1 MKTTRLLFVSLV
13 ALPAFAAVRPAAVFT
28 DGAVLQANRPVPV
41 WGMADPGEK
50 VVVSFAGQTKT
61 AKAGAD
67 GTWRVTLDPMAYS
80 SVGRKLVVGGTT
92 FSDVL
97 VGEVWLGIGQS
108 NMEYPLDLCEEGK
121 AISKGGVLPRTIR
134 YFHLPK
140 DGDEKPRDMFAVPE
154 GVKWR
159 AYVKE
164 NEPQNKRSSMLLALF
179 AQRLAPAL
187 DVPVGVIGAAVG
199 GANLETWMSAEAI
212 AEAGTEEEA
221 AKLLKM
227 CEGWHQNDIKRW
239 ENRPEREKNR
249 PYPKINYESR
259 PTQVWNAMVP
269 PLAPYAVRGMIWY
282 QGEMN
287 SGWQKYEKQFPFFV
301 KHLRAAFGVTD
312 QPLYIVQL
320 PDFREN
326 HWVRIRDVQRKMG
339 EAVPNCELVVTIDGH
354 EIELHPRDKTTLASR
369 LANLALAGCYGKEIV
384 ARSPVPVKAAAK
396 GGRVRIAFK
405 NVGDGLKT
413 SDGAVPRTFELVASG
428 DKGVAC
434 DAKIVRKSV
443 VELTVPADMPAPTRV
458 RYAWS
463 PDPDV
468 NLVNS
473 AGLPAT
479 PFEIELQQ

>member
-1 MKTTRLLFVSLV
+1 
-13 ALPAFAAVRPAAVFT
+13 
-28 DGAVLQANRPVPV
+28 
-41 WGMADPGEK
+41 
-50 VVVSFAGQTKT
+50 
-61 AKAGAD
+61 
-67 GTWRVTLDPMAYS
+67 
-80 SVGRKLVVGGTT
+80 
-92 FSDVL
+92 
-97 VGEVWLGIGQS
+97 
-108 NMEYPLDLCEEGK
+108 
-121 AISKGGVLPRTIR
+121 
-134 YFHLPK
+134 
-140 DGDEKPRDMFAVPE
+140 
-154 GVKWR
+154 
-159 AYVKE
+159 
-164 NEPQNKRSSMLLALF
+164 
-179 AQRLAPAL
+179 
-187 DVPVGVIGAAVG
+187 
-199 GANLETWMSAEAI
+199 
-212 AEAGTEEEA
+212 
-221 AKLLKM
+221 
-227 CEGWHQNDIKRW
+227 
-239 ENRPEREKNR
+239 
-249 PYPKINYESR
+249 
-259 PTQVWNAMVP
+259 MVP

-369 LANLALAGCYGKEIV
+369 LANLALAGCYGKKIL
-384 ARSPVPVKAAAK
+384 ARSPAPVKAGMK
-396 GGRVRIAFK
+396 DGRVRIAFK
-405 NVGDGLKT
+405 NAGDELKT
-413 SDGAVPRTFELVASG
+413 SDGTAPRTFELVASG